1 MWTRCPRVF
10 SLASSSFLSNM
21 HSSSHRFCGPRR
33 LFCPICNGGGQFF
46 RRKNF
51 RLLIMG
57 WLGDLWSS
65 VKQKATSI
73 YDTAKE
79 TASNWLSGKYLAPG
93 YSYCGPGNALNAG
106 EPRNASDALCRQH
119 DIDYSNFAKVKG
131 KSSKEEMNALIRE
144 SDNRLVS
151 GLQSLKDRDIGS
163 HLAEYGIRAK
173 KKLEDWGILSP
184 DRFVV
189 E

>member
-1 MWTRCPRVF
+1 
-10 SLASSSFLSNM
+10 
-21 HSSSHRFCGPRR
+21 
-33 LFCPICNGGGQFF
+33 
-46 RRKNF
+46 
-51 RLLIMG
+51 MG
-57 WLGDLWSS
+57 WIGDLWSS

-119 DIDYSNFAKVKG
+119 DIDYSNFAKVKERTP
-131 KSSKEEMNALIRE
+131 KEEMNQLIRD
-144 SDNRLVS
+144 SDNRLIT